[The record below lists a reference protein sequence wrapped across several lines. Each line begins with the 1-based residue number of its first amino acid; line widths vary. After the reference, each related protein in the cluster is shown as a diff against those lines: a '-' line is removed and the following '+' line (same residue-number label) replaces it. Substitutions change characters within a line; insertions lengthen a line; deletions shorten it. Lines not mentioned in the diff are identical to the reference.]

1 MHIELL
7 GGLGDC
13 LNRLYSIDWMPKL
26 LEVPA
31 GEMVDVTIISHN
43 PFVDELFKWHPK
55 RSQLNIRKIKFH
67 YPWDD
72 KEWRKKNDLPDSPQL
87 DYAPQD
93 RIEYFPPLH
102 EYPLIDK
109 LSEKKFLIFVISAG
123 TQERHIP
130 EFTRERMATWAISMG
145 YQIYVIGRRYQHFE
159 EFGASPRHVED
170 FMEPRDGVRHLID
183 GLTLPGTAKLMER
196 CAGVVTTHTSMCL
209 LSWFLK
215 KPTFLLYGDHVR
227 DVLLPLGNVGY
238 MAGNGRPGNDSM
250 HFNEFNELRFTTW
263 LKERG

>member
-13 LNRLYSIDWMPKL
+13 FNRLYGVDWMPRL
-26 LEVPA
+26 LEIHR
-31 GEMVDVTIISHN
+31 EEIVDVTIISHN

-55 RSQLNIRKIKFH
+55 RDQLVLRKVKFH
-67 YPWDD
+67 YPWTD
-72 KEWRKKNDLPDSPQL
+72 EAWRRQNHLPDSPPIHNL
-87 DYAPQD
+87 PQD

-102 EYPLIDK
+102 EYALIDK
-109 LSEKKFLIFVISAG
+109 LSSKKFLIFVISAG
-123 TQERHIP
+123 TTERHIP
-130 EFTRERMATWAISMG
+130 YLMRERMATWAISMG
-145 YQIYVIGRRYQHFE
+145 YEIYVIGRQYKHFE
-159 EFGASPRHVED
+159 EGGATPRHVEERMD
-170 FMEPRDGVRHLID
+170 ERDGLKHLID

-196 CAGVVTTHTSMCL
+196 AAGVVTTHTSMCL

-238 MAGNGRPGNDSM
+238 LAGNGRPGNDSI
-250 HFNEFNELRFTTW
+250 HFNEFTEQRFATW
-263 LKERG
+263 LKERA